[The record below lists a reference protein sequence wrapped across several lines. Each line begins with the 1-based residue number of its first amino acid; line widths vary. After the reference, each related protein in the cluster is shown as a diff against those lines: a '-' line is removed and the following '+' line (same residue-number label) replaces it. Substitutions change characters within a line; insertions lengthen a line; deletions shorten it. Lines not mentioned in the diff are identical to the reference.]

1 MTDYPPAKLAFITNP
16 EKQVAVLN
24 VQTEGGELCRAVLNK
39 RQLLNL
45 NHEIADVLIKDF
57 K

>member
-1 MTDYPPAKLAFITNP
+1 MNEHPPAKLAYITNP
-16 EKQVAVLN
+16 EKQIAVLN
-24 VQTEGGELCRAVLNK
+24 VQAEGGELFRAVLNK